1 MARHPPP
8 RTDLLQDLE
17 VSERDLEDDPRYSEP
32 RRLALDVLVERGE
45 VPYRQFL
52 EREGIVDFLSRGD
65 VEHIGRHLLVPPTA
79 ETASGESAADDDD
92 SDDRCSDGSCTY
104 WPTVSDVVVPDL
116 ELGWPSPSHAGGPRR
131 GQTNVTLYAQP
142 PLGEG
147 VPTIKQVV
155 RRMLWQATQVIAI
168 VMDVFSDVD
177 IFRDLMDV
185 ACVRKV
191 PVYIVLD
198 NIGFPTFRDMCD
210 HCGVHAGKIENMRVR
225 VIKGTVYCCRTG
237 KKFHGQMFEKFLLID
252 CKVALC
258 GSYSFTWSYEKINR
272 SIVQVFTGQVVEIF
286 DEEFR
291 ILYGQSDAPDCSC
304 SPSRGIAQ
312 QHDIWDHRFQLDGKT
327 QDARARAF
335 ARDSSRHGSRNP
347 DSSIKGGGF
356 NKDRTTNPS
365 VASGDK
371 DFLMMSYDEVHARK
385 KWLQKQQQQRDSG
398 TPDKP
403 SVLFRNQKMSGALQ
417 SPSST
422 CNAWKR
428 HSYAGELMESG
439 SRFQAS
445 NMFFESR
452 DQGSIRPTG
461 RCQDSTAAKM
471 CEPARYGRVRLL
483 DAESQKFRGS
493 ALFLQRQTSLLCE
506 SSYEGSMTKS
516 QQESCE
522 FTTHHN
528 SGKFSKL
535 SSSSREVKVGS
546 QFLSSVGKPEGN
558 TSGRLYAMPPQ
569 FHEHRRSNGE
579 HADTSAT
586 GRQGMATKVNFD
598 HKLRANP
605 YFDENSCNEEDNTSD
620 VKGDDCNYPGKFHR
634 STRITTQVKT
644 TQEIINIKSKFKFAR
659 NSWFQASLPLSSMYK
674 SESAI
679 NKYDDAPVGRGHV
692 ERFSKYA
699 SQVSLKQG
707 RNSEITNAQSET
719 HSSEQPLLFS
729 RFRTASKD
737 RDKETVRSSLQM
749 LSATRG
755 QDHLQLNRHQTT
767 SMNNLQSK
775 EAAGDCRYG
784 KPAERSGELSLR
796 TLSMPSFVETEPQGL
811 PQGPAMKMSS
821 LCKEGKKDESA
832 MAKLKRSLKFRSLF
846 YFSPDKGYEH
856 CLNEA
861 AQRIDD
867 ARSDELAGRQAESS
881 IPKNTELLEKSK
893 GNTLPYADSPSKYE
907 HIPTTSTLASAEMK
921 SSALLEDFSPNVST
935 NCLVDTK
942 TSNMAP
948 LPSRRLNA
956 ASKLTKTPSEVRP
969 ESNYLAGASHGESI
983 SGAVDEVAP
992 TAADLTPNVVDLTD
1006 TKAQELTPRAVEPG
1020 VEAVELDTA
1029 KREEVNKSVEL
1040 RSQELLQK
1048 IDCMRREKRPYSR
1061 FEVFYKSDEDD
1072 AGKVAAAGAAAAE
1085 APAATVA
1092 VLDTR
1097 PVRQSRFD
1105 VDMGRRGAQVS
1116 FSDYNRLSRH
1126 GSLSYLN
1133 SSFRTDGGNGGPRG
1147 DDRATTMKRFTTQQ
1161 LLQQQQ
1167 QLLQQQQQRQVHT
1180 NHPTGDRQKEERRL
1194 PKLMQ
1199 RFVVTFKAKKK

>member
-1 MARHPPP
+1 MAGPPA
-8 RTDLLQDLE
+8 RTDLLENLE
-17 VSERDLEDDPRYSEP
+17 VSERDLEEDLRYSEP

-52 EREGIVDFLSRGD
+52 EREGIADFLSRGE
-65 VEHIGRHLLVPPTA
+65 VEHIRRHLLVPPAA
-79 ETASGESAADDDD
+79 EAASVESAVVANGADDGADNGGG
-92 SDDRCSDGSCTY
+92 DRSGSSGGGTY

-116 ELGWPSPSHAGGPRR
+116 ELGWPSPSNAGGPCR

-198 NIGFPTFRDMCD
+198 NIGFPTFRNMCD
-210 HCGVHAGKIENMRVR
+210 CCGVNAGNIENMRVR
-225 VIKGTVYCCRTG
+225 VIKGTVHCCRTG
-237 KKFHGQMFEKFLLID
+237 KKFHGQMLEKFLLVD
-252 CKVALC
+252 CRVALC

-291 ILYGQSDAPDCSC
+291 ILYGQSETPDSSC

-312 QHDIWDHRFQLDGKT
+312 QRDIWDHRFQLDGKT
-327 QDARARAF
+327 QDARAWAF
-335 ARDSSRHGSRNP
+335 ARNSSSHGLRNSY
-347 DSSIKGGGF
+347 SSIKGGGF
-356 NKDRTTNPS
+356 SKDRTANPS

-371 DFLMMSYDEVHARK
+371 DLLMMSYDEVHARK
-385 KWLQKQQQQRDSG
+385 KWLQKQQRDSG

-403 SVLFRNQKMSGALQ
+403 PVLFRNQNASGALQ
-417 SPSST
+417 SRSST

-428 HSYAGELMESG
+428 HSYAGELMES
-439 SRFQAS
+439 SSSFQAS

-471 CEPARYGRVRLL
+471 CGPARYGSVRFL
-483 DAESQKFRGS
+483 DVESQKFRGPE
-493 ALFLQRQTSLLCE
+493 LFLQRQASLLCE
-506 SSYEGSMTKS
+506 GSQEGSMTNS
-516 QQESCE
+516 EQESCK

-528 SGKFSKL
+528 SEKFSKL

-546 QFLSSVGKPEGN
+546 QFLSSGGKPEGN
-558 TSGRLYAMPPQ
+558 TPGRLYAMPPQ
-569 FHEHRRSNGE
+569 FHEQRRSNGE
-579 HADTSAT
+579 HANTGAT
-586 GRQGMATKVNFD
+586 GRQGMATKVNSD
-598 HKLRANP
+598 HKLRANR
-605 YFDENSCNEEDNTSD
+605 YFDKNSCNEEGNTSD
-620 VKGDDCNYPGKFHR
+620 VKGDDVNYPGKLDR
-634 STRITTQVKT
+634 SPRITAEAKT
-644 TQEIINIKSKFKFAR
+644 TREIINIKSKFKFAR
-659 NSWFQASLPLSSMYK
+659 NLWFQASLPLSSMYK
-674 SESAI
+674 RESAI
-679 NKYDDAPVGRGHV
+679 NKYDATVDRVHV
-692 ERFSKYA
+692 ERFPKYV

-707 RNSEITNAQSET
+707 RNSEITNDESET

-729 RFRTASKD
+729 RFRTAPKD
-737 RDKETVRSSLQM
+737 QVKETVRSSLPI
-749 LSATRG
+749 LSATGG

-775 EAAGDCRYG
+775 EATGDCRNG
-784 KPAERSGELSLR
+784 MPAERSGELSLR
-796 TLSMPSFVETEPQGL
+796 TLSMPSFMETGPQGL
-811 PQGPAMKMSS
+811 PQGATMKMSS
-821 LCKEGKKDESA
+821 LCKEGEKDESA
-832 MAKLKRSLKFRSLF
+832 MAKLKRSPEFRSLF

-856 CLNEA
+856 FLNEA

-881 IPKNTELLEKSK
+881 IPKNTKLLEKSK
-893 GNTLPYADSPSKYE
+893 VNALPYAASPSKYE
-907 HIPTTSTLASAEMK
+907 HIPTSFTLASAETK
-921 SSALLEDFSPNVST
+921 SSALLENFSPDVST

-942 TSNMAP
+942 NSNMAP
-948 LPSRRLNA
+948 LPSPRLNA
-956 ASKLTKTPSEVRP
+956 GSKLTKRPSEVRP
-969 ESNYLAGASHGESI
+969 ESNYLGGACHRESI
-983 SGAVDEVAP
+983 SGALDEVAP
-992 TAADLTPNVVDLTD
+992 TAADLTPNDVDLTH

-1020 VEAVELDTA
+1020 DKEVDPDTA
-1029 KREEVNKSVEL
+1029 KPEDVNKSIDL

-1061 FEVFYKSDEDD
+1061 FEVFYKTDEDD
-1072 AGKVAAAGAAAAE
+1072 AGKGLAAE
-1085 APAATVA
+1085 APAVP
-1092 VLDTR
+1092 DTR
-1097 PVRQSRFD
+1097 PVWQSRFD
-1105 VDMGRRGAQVS
+1105 VDLGRGGAQAS
-1116 FSDYNRLSRH
+1116 LADYNRLSRH
-1126 GSLSYLN
+1126 GSLSNLN
-1133 SSFRTDGGNGGPRG
+1133 SSFRTDGGFGGPGGGHRT
-1147 DDRATTMKRFTTQQ
+1147 TTMKRLTPQQ
-1161 LLQQQQ
+1161 LQQQQ
-1167 QLLQQQQQRQVHT
+1167 QQRHVHT
-1180 NHPTGDRQKEERRL
+1180 NHLTGDRQKEERRL